1 VKQNQYGHCSSS
13 CPVDNSNSG
22 SGGYGNN
29 NNNNQHHGNQNGCY
43 TVGGPNPG
51 KPCKFPFKWNGKT
64 YSGCP
69 IDTEH
74 KSKRWCSTKVDSYGN
89 HVTHQSQ
96 YGYCSNSCP
105 IHNGGGSG
113 GHGGGGQSYCPSGQ
127 SCKSIIQCATLAADG
142 DAQSCQL
149 DGDSFGV
156 CCDNTHANLG
166 NFLRNSLEGILY
178 PINVLF

>member
-1 VKQNQYGHCSSS
+1 MKYINQ
-13 CPVDNSNSG
+13 DFFFILD
-22 SGGYGNN
+22 
-29 NNNNQHHGNQNGCY
+29 GCY

-64 YSGCP
+64 YSGEAPICFVKKTWLLYFFFLPGCP

-105 IHNGGGSG
+105 IHNGGGNG
-113 GHGGGGQSYCPSGQ
+113 GHGGGGQS
-127 SCKSIIQCATLAADG
+127 
-142 DAQSCQL
+142 
-149 DGDSFGV
+149 
-156 CCDNTHANLG
+156 
-166 NFLRNSLEGILY
+166 NFFIFFFKKLIFT
-178 PINVLF
+178 IFF